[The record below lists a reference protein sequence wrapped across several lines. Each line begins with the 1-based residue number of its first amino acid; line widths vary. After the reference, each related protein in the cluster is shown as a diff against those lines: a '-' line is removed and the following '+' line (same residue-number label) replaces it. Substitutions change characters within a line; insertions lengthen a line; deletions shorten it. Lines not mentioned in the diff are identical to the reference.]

1 MDGEQMIRAEGLRR
15 TFTVGKET
23 IEAVR
28 DVSFDVA
35 TGELLALLG
44 PNGAGKSTTLRM
56 LTTLLPPTAGSVHIA
71 GFDAAREPGRVRAV
85 IGYVGQKNASGEN
98 HRIRDELVTQGRCHG
113 LGAAKARRRADEVL
127 DILDIGDLAARA
139 PGTLSGGQRRRVDI
153 ALGLVHNPRVLFL
166 DEPSTGLDP
175 HSRAGLWDRIQLL
188 RREHGITILLTTH
201 YLDEADRMAER
212 IVIVDQGRVIADGTA
227 DALKAD
233 LAGDWMHI
241 TTSDAGA
248 ARSAAGLARRM
259 PGVSEVTNEGRT
271 VNVRI
276 AHADA
281 ALPAYLRLLD
291 HDALTVIR
299 AHVRRP
305 CLDDVFINLTGRRL
319 EESGDAHET
328 TTTDE
333 PVGATHA

>member
-1 MDGEQMIRAEGLRR
+1 MSAEQMIRAEGLRK
-15 TFTVGKET
+15 TFKAGKET

-35 TGELLALLG
+35 AGELVALLG

-71 GFDAAREPGRVRAV
+71 GHDAARYPGRVRES

-98 HRIRDELVTQGRCHG
+98 HRIRDELITQGRCYG
-113 LGAAKARRRADEVL
+113 LPTRSARTRAEEVL
-127 DILDIGDLAARA
+127 EILDIRELGNRQ

-175 HSRAGLWDRIQLL
+175 QSRAGLWEQIQQL

-201 YLDEADRMAER
+201 YLDEADQMAER
-212 IVIVDQGRVIADGTA
+212 IVIVDRGEVIANGTA

-233 LAGDWMHI
+233 LAGDWIRVTTPDADSARTATRVAGQIPTASKI
-241 TTSDAGA
+241 TTDGPDV
-248 ARSAAGLARRM
+248 R
-259 PGVSEVTNEGRT
+259 
-271 VNVRI
+271 VRI
-276 AHADA
+276 ADA
-281 ALPAYLRLLD
+281 ETALPVFLRLLD
-291 HDALTVIR
+291 QDSITVTRAALG
-299 AHVRRP
+299 RP
-305 CLDDVFINLTGRRL
+305 SLDDVFLNFTGRRL
-319 EESGDAHET
+319 EEPGDAT
-328 TTTDE
+328 DPATDE
-333 PVGATHA
+333 PNGATHA